1 MYEDYNLDRSKC
13 SCVFIEYSITRPKI
27 MEEYN
32 LCRSSMMNRLYHI
45 NPIRAGLTLMIMA
58 LPLRNHTILPLR
70 LNTVPLLA
78 ACQRTRRR
86 HSAPE
91 VGCPVVLLSCR

>member
-45 NPIRAGLTLMIMA
+45 NPIRARHTLMIMA

-70 LNTVPLLA
+70 SNTVPLLQPARVHA
-78 ACQRTRRR
+78 AAT
-86 HSAPE
+86 APKKWRAH
-91 VGCPVVLLSCR
+91 GSYYR

>member
-45 NPIRAGLTLMIMA
+45 NPIRARHTLMIMA

-70 LNTVPLLA
+70 SNTVPLLA
-78 ACQRTRRR
+78 VCQSTRRR
-86 HSAPE
+86 HDAQE
-91 VGCPVVLLSCR
+91 VACARELLSR